1 MDMKEHRFGDIMSS
15 KESKIYLVLL
25 ALAYVAFNVGMFI
38 FSTQHVITN
47 FGPYKGSLDPIHFTG
62 RAVYTICSIATIV
75 FVVFRMKDK

>member
-1 MDMKEHRFGDIMSS
+1 MSS

-38 FSTQHVITN
+38 FSAQHVIKN
-47 FGPYKGSLDPIHFTG
+47 FGPDKGSLDPIHF
-62 RAVYTICSIATIV
+62 AAMVVYTVCSIATIV